1 MTGRDLIMYIL
12 ANGLEDEPVFKDG
25 KLIGFMTVEE
35 AAAKYNVGVAT
46 MRTWVGLGVID
57 GVKIGDV
64 VYIHDGN
71 PKCNPITTL
80 ALRKL

>member
-12 ANGLEDEPVFKDG
+12 ANGLEDEPIFKDG

-35 AAAKYNVGVAT
+35 AAVKYNVGVAT
-46 MRTWVGLGVID
+46 MRTWVGLGVIS
-57 GVKIGDV
+57 GIKIGDV
-64 VYIHDGN
+64 VYVHDGN
-71 PKCNPITTL
+71 PNGNPITTL